1 MLTQQINKKKKK
13 RGEHSAGC
21 SSNVNSNLGK
31 AEAGA
36 QSHRQHVRSDCKA
49 KQLTF
54 NNLTLGLKTGRV
66 LAQQVAGSRSKTNK
80 QIKNKKDL
88 TFMPVF

>member
-1 MLTQQINKKKKK
+1 MTTTNLKKK
-13 RGEHSAGC
+13 RGRHLAGC

-36 QSHRQHVRSDCKA
+36 QSHRQHVRPDCKT

-54 NNLTLGLKTGRV
+54 NNLTLGLKTDKV
-66 LAQQVAGSRSKTNK
+66 LTQQAAGSRSKTNK
-80 QIKNKKDL
+80 
-88 TFMPVF
+88 